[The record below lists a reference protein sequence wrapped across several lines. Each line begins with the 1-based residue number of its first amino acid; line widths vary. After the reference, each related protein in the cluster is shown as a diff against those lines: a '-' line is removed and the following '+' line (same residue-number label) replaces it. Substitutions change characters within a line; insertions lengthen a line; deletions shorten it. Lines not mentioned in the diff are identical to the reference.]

1 MRAERGAMLS
11 GIVVSVVM
19 GAIAG
24 FCFALVQGEGA
35 VQILLSY
42 QLGGMLAAL
51 AFPAMAHASLRRE
64 IGNR

>member
-1 MRAERGAMLS
+1 MRA

-35 VQILLSY
+35 VQIQLSY

-51 AFPAMAHASLRRE
+51 AFLAVAHASLWRE